1 MDELRIPTEIIGF
14 FTPEEARNYGLL
26 PFEKREK
33 ELCCYGEEGRDY
45 GDALQEIEIIRG
57 IKVRIDRLEQGEFRR
72 WMRQYY
78 RDGTGG
84 FARKT
89 QTAVSAGEERDFLSR
104 LIE

>member
-1 MDELRIPTEIIGF
+1 MDELRIPAEIIGF

-57 IKVRIDRLEQGEFRR
+57 IKVRIDPLEQGEFRR

-89 QTAVSAGEERDFLSR
+89 QTAVSAGDERDFLSR